1 MSARSFPTVDLHS
14 HVIPH
19 RLLEAIRRDP
29 AAWGARIE
37 PHGASERVV
46 HAQGYAYPLA
56 AEFFDPAAKVASMDR
71 RGLEVSVVS
80 PAPPTFFYWADA
92 KLALAAARL
101 VNDGIAEMVAAHPAR
116 LRGMATLPLQDPEL
130 AVAELERAVRE
141 HGFRAVEVGTSI
153 EGAALAEPRFR
164 PVLRRCR
171 ELDVLV
177 FAHPYYV
184 GSKRGVESHYL
195 TNLIGNPWDTTVMAA
210 NLMLS
215 GALDDLDGIKIALAH
230 GGGFLPYQ
238 IGRMEHGYQVRPEAR
253 ASTRT
258 RPFELLRRFHFDS
271 MLFNPGALRY
281 LIDLVGS
288 DRIALGTDSPF
299 DMGEERPLAEIEAI
313 PGLTRR
319 EREDLCGRT
328 ALRLLG
334 E

>member
-1 MSARSFPTVDLHS
+1 MSARSFPTVYLHS

-19 RLLEAIRRDP
+19 RLVEAIRRDP
-29 AAWGARIE
+29 AAWGARLE
-37 PHGASERVV
+37 AHGASERVV

-56 AEFFDPAAKVASMDR
+56 AEFFDPRAKVASMDR
-71 RGLEVSVVS
+71 RGLDVSIVS
-80 PAPPTFFYWADA
+80 PAPPTFFYWAEA
-92 KLALAAARL
+92 EVALAAARL
-101 VNDGIAEMVAAHPAR
+101 VNDGIAEFVAASPSR
-116 LRGMATLPLQDPEL
+116 LRGMATLPMQYPEL
-130 AVAELERAVRE
+130 AATELERAVRE
-141 HGFRAVEVGTSI
+141 RGFRAVEMGTSI
-153 EGAALAEPRFR
+153 EGANLVEPRFR

-184 GSKRGVESHYL
+184 GAKCGMESHYL

-215 GALDDLDGIKIALAH
+215 GALDELDGIKIALAH

-238 IGRMEHGYQVRPEAR
+238 IGRLEHGYDVRPETR

-258 RPFELLRRFHFDS
+258 RPLELLRRFHFDS
-271 MLFNPGALRY
+271 MVFNPRALRY
-281 LIDLVGS
+281 LIDVVGS
-288 DRIALGTDSPF
+288 DRVALGTDSPF
-299 DMGEERPLAEIEAI
+299 DMGEEHPLAQIDAI
-313 PGLTRR
+313 PGLTPR

>member
-1 MSARSFPTVDLHS
+1 MSVRSSPAVDLHS
-14 HVIPH
+14 HVIP
-19 RLLEAIRRDP
+19 RGLLDAFRQSP
-29 AAWGARIE
+29 SAWGARIE
-37 PHGASERVV
+37 LDGAAERVV

-56 AEFFDPAAKVASMDR
+56 AEFFDPAAKIEAMDR
-71 RGLEVSVVS
+71 RGLDVSVVS

-92 KLALAAARL
+92 KVALAAARL
-101 VNDGIAEMVAAHPAR
+101 VNDGIAEMVAAHPTR
-116 LRGMATLPLQDPEL
+116 LRGMATIPLQHPDM
-130 AVAELERAVRE
+130 AIAELERAVRE
-141 HGFRAVEVGTSI
+141 LGFRAVEIGTSV
-153 EGAALAEPRFR
+153 EGAALAEGRFR

-184 GSKRGVESHYL
+184 GAKGGMESYYL

-215 GALDDLDGIKIALAH
+215 GALEELQGIKIALAH

-238 IGRMEHGYQVRPEAR
+238 IGRLEHGYEVRPEAR

-258 RPFELLRRFHFDS
+258 RPVELLRRFHYDS
-271 MLFNPGALRY
+271 MVFNPRALRY

-288 DRIALGTDSPF
+288 ERVALGTDSPF
-299 DMGEERPLAEIEAI
+299 DMGEDDPMARIGEI
-313 PGLTRR
+313 PGLTTR
-319 EREDLCGRT
+319 ERDDVRGRT